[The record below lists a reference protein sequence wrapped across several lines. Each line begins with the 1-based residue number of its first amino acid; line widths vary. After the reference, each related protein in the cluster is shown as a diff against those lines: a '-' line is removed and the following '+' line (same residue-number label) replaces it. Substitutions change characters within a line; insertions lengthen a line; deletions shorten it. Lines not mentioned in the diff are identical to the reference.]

1 MKNMRTKE
9 EQIEV
14 EMAMTRTEQVIER
27 AMAAVAAA
35 RAAREADE
43 KRRRETFQR
52 VQIANLRRPT
62 VPKGIQLPLVL
73 FRPS

>member
-1 MKNMRTKE
+1 MS
-9 EQIEV
+9 
-14 EMAMTRTEQVIER
+14 RTEQVIER

-52 VQIANLRRPT
+52 VQIANLRKPT
-62 VPKGIQLPLVL
+62 VPKGIQLPLDL
-73 FRPS
+73 RRPN

>member
-1 MKNMRTKE
+1 
-9 EQIEV
+9 
-14 EMAMTRTEQVIER
+14 MTRTEQVIER

-43 KRRRETFQR
+43 QRRRETFQR

-62 VPKGIQLPLVL
+62 VPKGIQLPLDL
-73 FRPS
+73 FRPN